1 MAEHLTSGPAELG
14 APMDYAEHDRTYSGF
29 IALTKI
35 SILAVIDTMLALVL
49 YSFAGGGGFWL
60 GTLLLILTMIG
71 VGIGIFA
78 RGTVR
83 PLVAVTVIGFL
94 LMAVTVG

>member
-1 MAEHLTSGPAELG
+1 MAEHFTSAPAELG
-14 APMDYAEHDRTYSGF
+14 APMDYAEHERTYSGF

-35 SILAVIDTMLALVL
+35 TILAVIDAMLALVL
-49 YSFAGGGGFWL
+49 FSFGGGAGFWL
-60 GTLLLILTMIG
+60 GTLLLLLTMIG

-83 PLVAVTVIGFL
+83 PLVAVTVIGVL
-94 LMAVTVG
+94 LMVISVG